1 MKQNSTVERRLH
13 ILKLLEENENVNVNS
28 LSNEFKVS
36 MVTIRKDLRYFEKKN
51 LLIRSRGGA
60 FKQSLMNVDLSIYD
74 RRKQNLK
81 LKQSIA
87 LMASKLINNGETIF
101 LDSGTTIMELVKCIS
116 KEIETTIITNAVDIA
131 FCLADYPKI
140 RLIMPGGMLR
150 QNSISLVGEQAATT
164 LRNYYCDTCFIG
176 ADGIDKERGLVTMNI
191 EEAYLSR
198 ISIENARRVIALI
211 DSSKFHNR
219 GITTIIPVAK
229 IDLLITDNGISKDNL
244 AWLNEIGVEVMVAP

>member
-101 LDSGTTIMELVKCIS
+101 LDSGTTIMELVK
-116 KEIETTIITNAVDIA
+116 
-131 FCLADYPKI
+131 
-140 RLIMPGGMLR
+140 
-150 QNSISLVGEQAATT
+150 
-164 LRNYYCDTCFIG
+164 
-176 ADGIDKERGLVTMNI
+176 
-191 EEAYLSR
+191 
-198 ISIENARRVIALI
+198 
-211 DSSKFHNR
+211 
-219 GITTIIPVAK
+219 
-229 IDLLITDNGISKDNL
+229 
-244 AWLNEIGVEVMVAP
+244 